1 MGLVRPIAASPDRCH
16 AVRRACR
23 SDLVG
28 LASAIRPLLL
38 RLIPTRL
45 PFSMCANSRFA
56 PAFRHGV
63 LVPGMLSLVAV
74 MGACKPKTVLLTVTP
89 STTRVYGTTPRG
101 DSLLGRGQATVTL
114 KKEGT
119 RITLNADGY
128 RPVSRVLT
136 TADAQSGELRLAL
149 TAWRFQIN
157 VDPFD
162 AESRVDGV
170 VQPSRSFVLEVER
183 DKARTLEI
191 TKPGFRRI
199 VKRYE
204 NLDGTQPPAIER
216 FQLTDRAVLLTV
228 APAGTTIEVA
238 GKPIGENAAEIAIPP
253 GQCTAV
259 RVVRP
264 GYLPVEK
271 QYCEGAA
278 FAALP
283 LTDKIEL
290 RDRMVALTAE
300 PATADI
306 FVGGRKVS
314 TGQFNVAIRTG
325 TCTEV
330 RLEAPAF
337 STQRR
342 EYCNQDNAQPIPFED
357 LVKLG
362 RDEAWDL
369 SMASDQANVN
379 FTIEVGNQRAAD
391 DAWKT
396 ISQIVTNSFDVLE
409 VTDKETG
416 YLRTGWNVRRFS
428 DKVIRTRVIVKL
440 ADANP
445 LKYTIKLASEK
456 SDDGRATVKDDELF
470 REWDR
475 VLLQYKDLINEVQSR
490 LR

>member
-63 LVPGMLSLVAV
+63 IVPGMLSLVAV

-149 TAWRFQIN
+149 TAWRFPIN

-362 RDEAWDL
+362 RDEA
-369 SMASDQANVN
+369 
-379 FTIEVGNQRAAD
+379 
-391 DAWKT
+391 T

>member
-1 MGLVRPIAASPDRCH
+1 
-16 AVRRACR
+16 
-23 SDLVG
+23 
-28 LASAIRPLLL
+28 
-38 RLIPTRL
+38 
-45 PFSMCANSRFA
+45 
-56 PAFRHGV
+56 V
-63 LVPGMLSLVAV
+63 LG
-74 MGACKPKTVLLTVTP
+74 
-89 STTRVYGTTPRG
+89 
-101 DSLLGRGQATVTL
+101 
-114 KKEGT
+114 
-119 RITLNADGY
+119 
-128 RPVSRVLT
+128 
-136 TADAQSGELRLAL
+136 
-149 TAWRFQIN
+149 
-157 VDPFD
+157 
-162 AESRVDGV
+162 
-170 VQPSRSFVLEVER
+170 
-183 DKARTLEI
+183 
-191 TKPGFRRI
+191 
-199 VKRYE
+199 
-204 NLDGTQPPAIER
+204 
-216 FQLTDRAVLLTV
+216 
-228 APAGTTIEVA
+228 
-238 GKPIGENAAEIAIPP
+238 
-253 GQCTAV
+253 
-259 RVVRP
+259 
-264 GYLPVEK
+264 
-271 QYCEGAA
+271 
-278 FAALP
+278 

-290 RDRMVALTAE
+290 RDRMVALAAE

-306 FVGGRKVS
+306 FVAGRKVA
-314 TGQFNVAIRTG
+314 TGQFNVAIRAG

-330 RLEAPAF
+330 RIEAPAF

-342 EYCNQDNAQPIPFED
+342 EYCNQDNSQPIPFEEM
-357 LVKLG
+357 VKLG

-379 FTIEVGNQRAAD
+379 FTIEVGSQRSAD